1 MADIAPATVH
11 LVGAG
16 PGDPEL
22 LTIKAVRLIRDA
34 RLIVH
39 DGLVADEIMAMA
51 RPDARLISVAKK
63 RARHTLPQE
72 DINAL
77 IVKHAKA
84 GAQVVRLKSGDPTV
98 FGRLDEELDA
108 CNDAGIGWNIVP
120 GITAASASVASIGQS
135 LTRRGRNASVRFLT
149 GHDMKGFADHDWKI
163 LARSGEVAAI
173 YMGKKAARFIQ
184 GRLIMHGADP
194 ATPVTIIENASRADQ
209 RVLPTTLANLAHDIA
224 EANLS
229 GPALT
234 LYGLA
239 PRSVDAVLSQI
250 KTQEFA

>member
-1 MADIAPATVH
+1 
-11 LVGAG
+11 
-16 PGDPEL
+16 
-22 LTIKAVRLIRDA
+22 
-34 RLIVH
+34 
-39 DGLVADEIMAMA
+39 
-51 RPDARLISVAKK
+51 
-63 RARHTLPQE
+63 
-72 DINAL
+72 
-77 IVKHAKA
+77 
-84 GAQVVRLKSGDPTV
+84 
-98 FGRLDEELDA
+98 
-108 CNDAGIGWNIVP
+108 
-120 GITAASASVASIGQS
+120 
-135 LTRRGRNASVRFLT
+135 
-149 GHDMKGFADHDWKI
+149 
-163 LARSGEVAAI
+163 
-173 YMGKKAARFIQ
+173 MGKKAARFIQ